1 LKAQGKYEENAD
13 VIPYFYSDG
22 ILVSEKLH
30 LALRELFLGSG
41 QWLECRYGKTKY
53 FYFDTSVV
61 INAIDYEASGCKYL
75 DGYLVSINPIVFKPL
90 NFDSVFLFRAPR
102 EGDGK
107 PIWLFATESFKKLF
121 EQLSVKNIKFNDPK
135 I

>member
-1 LKAQGKYEENAD
+1 MLIWKNE
-13 VIPYFYSDG
+13 I
-22 ILVSEKLH
+22 
-30 LALRELFLGSG
+30 
-41 QWLECRYGKTKY
+41 